1 MAFVRK
7 CPKCGLDLTDPGAQ
21 KCPVCGAP
29 ILALPRIG
37 VWLAALFQI
46 AITTIFMLVF
56 GFPKIMIVVF
66 SALILVATAFSRL
79 VKPRSVPPQSL
90 PKTPVSNPI
99 LFKILGFAIALCSLA
114 MVCVLVFGFAMFMNS
129 WMGWQR
135 YAGQPHHRSEFQ
147 VVRAYYQPHR
157 KGGADVYASGM
168 VDGQKEWMSLGPY
181 LKYTPH
187 DQEELDSRVEA
198 GTTIP
203 IYLYPGLKGRARV
216 QVYNVLPPDEA
227 NRRTA
232 MSTLSYGLIGLAVS
246 AGVIFLL
253 SRVRRTLCVEENSF
267 ELPGIVQNKAV

>member
-1 MAFVRK
+1 MALVRK

-29 ILALPRIG
+29 ILAFPRIG

-46 AITTIFMLVF
+46 EITTIFMLVF

-66 SALILVATAFSRL
+66 SGLILVATAFSRL
-79 VKPRSVPPQSL
+79 VKPRSVSPQSL
-90 PKTPVSNPI
+90 RKTPVSNPI

-135 YAGQPHHRSEFQ
+135 YAGQPHRRSEFQ
-147 VVRAYYQPHR
+147 VVHAYYQPHR

-168 VDGQKEWMSLGPY
+168 VDGQKEWMSLLPY
-181 LKYTPH
+181 LKDTPH

-227 NRRTA
+227 NRRAA
-232 MSTLSYGLIGLAVS
+232 MSTLNYGLISLAVS

-267 ELPGIVQNKAV
+267 GPPGIAQNKIV